1 MAVITSDMTINDVVK
16 KHPETM
22 KVFNDHK
29 VDSCC
34 GGAESIE
41 TTAAVS
47 MADLDKLM
55 IALNRAVADV
65 ADKE

>member
-1 MAVITSDMTINDVVK
+1 MAIITEDMTINDVVK

-22 KVFNDHK
+22 KVFNDHQ

-41 TTAAVS
+41 TTAAVNN
-47 MADLDKLM
+47 ADLDKLM
-55 IALNRAVADV
+55 VALNSAITN
-65 ADKE
+65 KE